1 MRRLGLTLQLG
12 DGLSRA
18 ELIALTRVA
27 DERGYETLF
36 VPEAWGHDAV
46 TTLTEL
52 AGQTRRIKLGTG
64 ILPIWSRSPALLA
77 MTAGS
82 LDELS
87 GGRFILGLGIS
98 GPVVIQDWHGVPF
111 ERPIQR
117 TREAVAIIR
126 LALAGDRADHAGE
139 IFRVQR
145 FRLDFSPPQPHI
157 PIYLASI
164 GPKNLRLTGE
174 VADGWLPIYCSPE
187 GLASMGQEVAA
198 GAKAAG
204 RDPAAVE
211 VAPYILTCLSD
222 DPGAGRR
229 LARRHLAY
237 YIGGMGTFYFNLMQR
252 SGFGLEAEAIQTA
265 WQRGDRAGAAEQVSD
280 AMLEQLSLTG
290 DQASCMTQLDRLQSA
305 GATLPVLMPPRGATA
320 AMVRRTIELLAPNA
334 EPSTSTADPS

>member
-1 MRRLGLTLQLG
+1 MKRLGVTLQLG
-12 DGLSRA
+12 NGVPRG
-18 ELIALTRVA
+18 ELIGLVRLAE
-27 DERGYETLF
+27 ERGYEAVF
-36 VPEAWGHDAV
+36 VPESWGYDAI

-52 AGQTRRIKLGTG
+52 AVQTRRIRLGTG
-64 ILPIWSRSPALLA
+64 ILPVWSRTPALLA
-77 MTAGS
+77 MTAAS
-82 LDELS
+82 LDDLS

-126 LALAGDRADHAGE
+126 LALAGDRVTHDGE

-145 FRLDFSPPQPHI
+145 FRLEFDPPRPRI

-187 GLASMGQEVAA
+187 SLALMRQEVVA
-198 GAKAAG
+198 GAQAAG

-211 VAPYILTCLSD
+211 VAPYILACLSED
-222 DPGAGRR
+222 SEAGRR
-229 LARRHLAY
+229 LARSHLAY

-252 SGFGLEAEAIQTA
+252 SGFGPEAEAIRAA
-265 WQRGDRAGAAEQVSD
+265 WKRGDRAGAAKHMSD
-280 AMLEQLSLTG
+280 AMLRALSLTG
-290 DQASCMTQLDRLQSA
+290 DEAACLAQLDRFRSA

-320 AMVRRTIELLAPNA
+320 AMVRRTIDLLAP
-334 EPSTSTADPS
+334 S

>member
-1 MRRLGLTLQLG
+1 
-12 DGLSRA
+12 
-18 ELIALTRVA
+18 
-27 DERGYETLF
+27 
-36 VPEAWGHDAV
+36 
-46 TTLTEL
+46 
-52 AGQTRRIKLGTG
+52 
-64 ILPIWSRSPALLA
+64 
-77 MTAGS
+77 MTAAS

-98 GPVVIQDWHGVPF
+98 GPIVIQDWHGIPF

-126 LALAGDRADHAGE
+126 LSLAGERVTHAGE
-139 IFRVQR
+139 VFQVQR
-145 FRLDFSPPQPHI
+145 FRLDFHPPRPRI

-187 GLASMGQEVAA
+187 GLAAMGEEVAA

-222 DPGAGRR
+222 DPEAGRR
-229 LARRHLAY
+229 LVRRHLAY

-252 SGFGLEAEAIQTA
+252 SGFGPEAEAIQTA

-280 AMLEQLSLTG
+280 AILEQLSLTG
-290 DQASCMTQLDRLQSA
+290 DRAACNAQLDRLQSA
-305 GATLPVLMPPRGATA
+305 GATLPVLMPPRGSTP
-320 AMVRRTIELLAPNA
+320 AMVRRTVELLAP
-334 EPSTSTADPS
+334 S